1 MKTKDRV
8 SRFIASALPALLL
21 LAGCSTTNPEPVQPV
36 DTTTQTEATQTPE
49 PTVTPESEPELFEPV
64 PPQLASAVTW
74 ENLLQRA
81 DEIHAINYNDT
92 FATLER
98 NTPLLESLT
107 VERSYFRGPNL
118 EAKHYVQLESW
129 LAQTDALYAR
139 SVPLDSQIFLMFPF
153 DDVQWAVEKI
163 STPEVKH
170 PKYKDIVLNANETP
184 RQGVRQNAVP
194 DLTPGRFD
202 GIWLLPATLDGYYGF
217 GGLARNEAA
226 MLYHEQVHQHQQAQ
240 WKDENLNGPNFG
252 MGRATPCFI
261 VEGMATTPEFVLI
274 SGDVAEYE
282 GFVRDRVRGAYTSD
296 PDTRDELGN
305 FTGYSPLTE
314 EVTVEFAEA
323 YLKDSF
329 AENCNSGLQYG
340 LSYSLG
346 YLATEA
352 LVAIKG
358 YESPMGLLTLM
369 GLHDLSWDEAF
380 EHVFEISWDEA
391 MPILAQY
398 VSMKSMEYRG

>member
-1 MKTKDRV
+1 MHRSITMT
-8 SRFIASALPALLL
+8 LPVVLLL
-21 LAGCSTTNPEPVQPV
+21 VGCSAASQEP
-36 DTTTQTEATQTPE
+36 TEPIATSPQIQATQE
-49 PTVTPESEPELFEPV
+49 PDAKAVEELEPELFEPI
-64 PPQLASAVTW
+64 PPQLATPVTW
-74 ENLLQRA
+74 ENLLDRA
-81 DEIHAINYNDT
+81 DEIHAITYNDT

-98 NTPLLESLT
+98 NTPLVKSPT
-107 VERSYFRGPNL
+107 VKRSYFRSPNL

-129 LAQTDALYAR
+129 LTQTDALSAR

-153 DDVQWAVEKI
+153 EDVEWAAEKI
-163 STPEVKH
+163 SAPEVNH
-170 PKYKDIVLNANETP
+170 PKYKNIVLNANETP

-194 DLTPGRFD
+194 DLAPGRFD

-217 GGLARNEAA
+217 SGLARNEAA

-296 PDTRDELGN
+296 PDTRDALGN

-369 GLHDLSWDEAF
+369 GLNDLSWDEAF
-380 EHVFEISWDEA
+380 EHAFEISWDDA

-398 VSMKSMEYRG
+398 VSLQAMEYRG

>member
-1 MKTKDRV
+1 MKNFTAISV
-8 SRFIASALPALLL
+8 VLSLT
-21 LAGCSTTNPEPVQPV
+21 LAGCSSVEREPVQPV
-36 DTTTQTEATQTPE
+36 ATATQTEATQTPE
-49 PTVTPESEPELFEPV
+49 PTVTAESKPELFEPI
-64 PPQLASAVTW
+64 PPQIATPVTW

-92 FATLER
+92 FATIER
-98 NTPLLESLT
+98 NAPIVESII

-118 EAKHYVQLESW
+118 ADRHYVELASW
-129 LAQTDALYAR
+129 LSQTDALYAR

-153 DDVQWAVEKI
+153 EDVQWAVEKL
-163 STPEVKH
+163 SDSEVNH
-170 PKYKDIVLNANETP
+170 PQYREIVLNANETP
-184 RQGVRQNAVP
+184 RQGVRQNTVP
-194 DLTPGRFD
+194 GLTPGRFD

-296 PDTRDELGN
+296 PNTRDELGN

-352 LVAIKG
+352 LVAIRG

-369 GLHDLSWDEAF
+369 GLNDLTWDEAF

-391 MPILAQY
+391 MPILAKY
-398 VSMKSMEYRG
+398 VSLKAMEYRG